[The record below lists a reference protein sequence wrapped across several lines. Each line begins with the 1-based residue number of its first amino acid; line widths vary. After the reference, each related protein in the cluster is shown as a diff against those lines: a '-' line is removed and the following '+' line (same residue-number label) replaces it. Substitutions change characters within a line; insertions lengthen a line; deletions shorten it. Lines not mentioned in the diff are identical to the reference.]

1 MRTTDRESEM
11 HEHLILASIMNKI
24 VWKTTQLDKDRFIF
38 DFKES
43 VLNVGS
49 VRVAQNKGQG
59 F

>member
-1 MRTTDRESEM
+1 M

-43 VLNVGS
+43 VLDVGS